1 MGSSAETGMGSPIR
15 KQKDFFGDQKKRVR
29 KPLIPIGA
37 LLTAGILTV
46 GLIRFR
52 QRNSQLVQKLMGAR
66 VVVQVATVALMSV
79 LLITVGKIYSGILTS
94 PGI

>member
-46 GLIRFR
+46 GLIKTYGSSCGCPSSHRC
-52 QRNSQLVQKLMGAR
+52 
-66 VVVQVATVALMSV
+66 TD
-79 LLITVGKIYSGILTS
+79 VGTAYYCGENLQWDFNFSWDMIML
-94 PGI
+94 